1 MDTEWSVY
9 VLVSPS
15 SGATYVGVTTDLE
28 RRLAQHNGDVPGGA
42 RRTRRCGDPPPP
54 PKSPAGP
61 PSVATATADGAG
73 GGPAAGV
80 PVDEAARPDDGDAC
94 CPGRC
99 AVGRDEREAPPPY
112 HNEQMLLP

>member
-42 RRTRRCGDPPPP
+42 RRTRSGRPWGLG
-54 PKSPAGP
+54 AVYGP
-61 PSVATATADGAG
+61 FPDRGRAQKAEYQVRRLR
-73 GGPAAGV
+73 GPERLTWAV
-80 PVDEAARPDDGDAC
+80 PDDL
-94 CPGRC
+94 
-99 AVGRDEREAPPPY
+99 E
-112 HNEQMLLP
+112 